1 MERLQTFRFA
11 IVGSATLL
19 AVAGA
24 HAEGSLVTVIEHRAM
39 RDVRGAAAVNLAAGN
54 LNLQVNE
61 AAVALNQAG
70 LALAGTAGMQRA
82 DQQPDGQPGVM
93 VARIDDLAFARAA
106 GLIAVNEASGH
117 VNAQANL
124 AAITLGIEGVVLA
137 DNVLS
142 QSRAGGTPPGAETN
156 GEPVRE
162 VSVADTAFRNAVG
175 IVQVNQAAGSR
186 NDSANTFALS
196 LSAGASP

>member
-1 MERLQTFRFA
+1 MARLQTFRSA

-24 HAEGSLVTVIEHRAM
+24 HADGSLVTVIEDRAL
-39 RDVRGAAAVNLAAGN
+39 RDVRGVAAVNLAAGN
-54 LNLQVNE
+54 FNLQVNE
-61 AAVALNQAG
+61 AAVALNEAG

-82 DQQPDGQPGVM
+82 DQQPDDQPGVM
-93 VARIDDLAFARAA
+93 VARIDDRAFARAA

-117 VNAQANL
+117 ANAQANL
-124 AAITLGIEGVVLA
+124 SAITLGIEGVVLA

-142 QSRAGGTPPGAETN
+142 QSRAGGTPPGAAADN
-156 GEPVRE
+156 EPVRE